1 MNETAPAKVNLC
13 LYLGPL
19 CADGRHELVSVMQS
33 IELADRLALRDHD
46 GPVDEVRCAGVE
58 GLNLAAG
65 ALAAFRAATGW
76 DGPPQLL
83 EIEKRIPVAAG
94 MGGGS
99 ADAAAALRLIAR
111 RSGLGSDREL
121 HEIASTLGADVPSQL
136 RPGRVLATGFG
147 EKLTPLPDPSPFGL
161 LVLPSE
167 TSLSTAA
174 VYAEADRLRL
184 PRSAPEL
191 ADILVA
197 LDPAAPEPIND
208 LAPAARA
215 LEPTIEVRLAL
226 ALQAGATNAMVCGS
240 GPTVVGFFRTR
251 RQAEDASRTL
261 TESGIDAQASS
272 PHAQA
277 SIPLGTMEGR

>member
-1 MNETAPAKVNLC
+1 MNETGPAKVNLC

-19 CADGRHELVSVMQS
+19 RADGRHELVSVMQS

-46 GPVDEVRCAGVE
+46 GPADEVRCAGVE
-58 GLNLAAG
+58 GLNLAAR
-65 ALAAFRAATGW
+65 ALAAFRVATGW

-83 EIEKRIPVAAG
+83 EIEKRIPIAAG

-111 RSGLGSDREL
+111 RSGRGSDREL
-121 HEIASTLGADVPSQL
+121 LEIASALGADVPSQL

-147 EKLTPLPDPSPFGL
+147 ERLTPLPDPSPFGL
-161 LVLPSE
+161 LVLPSK

-184 PRSAPEL
+184 PRSAQEL
-191 ADILVA
+191 ADILA
-197 LDPAAPEPIND
+197 SLDPAAPRPIND
-208 LAPAARA
+208 LEPAARA
-215 LEPTIEVRLAL
+215 LEPSIDARLAL
-226 ALQAGATNAMVCGS
+226 VLQAGATSAIVCGS
-240 GPTVVGFFRTR
+240 GPTVVGLFPTR
-251 RQAEDASRTL
+251 RQAEDAARTL